1 MKVLS
6 CIVLPLCFSIGLLAM
21 EGQDTNQTKRLVP
34 PKFDSFPLGSIRASG
49 WLRDQLELSANGL
62 GGHLFDFYRYVA
74 RSTWLGGDFEYS
86 ELHESAPYW
95 FNYIVPLAW
104 TLDDQRLKD
113 QARHF
118 LDYVLDHQA
127 PDGWLG
133 PETTRQTRGIWARSL
148 LFFGLTQY
156 AEADPSQT
164 DRIVDAMHK
173 FATLTHSMLQNNFTG
188 LLQQKSEEDNF
199 DPFGFGVSRTH
210 ELPVSLMWLYEN
222 YPRNNS
228 EMILETIDLMLE
240 GGRRGGRDWTTFFV
254 DGVFPKQGT
263 GTFKTSGFTHG
274 VNVAQGLRYPTV
286 LYRITGNESLVKQT
300 RDAVDMTVKYQTS
313 LSGTII
319 GDEHLGALSPQ
330 RGSEL
335 CMSVESMFS
344 YAYLYRFYGS
354 NDFADRAERA
364 AFNALPAAISP
375 DWWSHQYVTQTNQ
388 PWSRNLTSS
397 VNPFFNVVTYSNT
410 FGLEPNFPCCTVN
423 HPQAYPKYVAS
434 SYAKAG
440 NNGIIHMLLGPTKV
454 ETSINGKDV
463 NETVDCDTNYPFS
476 PKLTYTIKSKTDFN
490 FAVRVPD
497 WASASLP
504 KSSIQIRGGKP
515 VPLCPD
521 SSSLQQIPI
530 KKGTTKITI
539 TFPMEIHIETR
550 NETVGFYYGPLLYA
564 ADIEYEETTHQ
575 PLNWTDRKPLDD
587 SEVDP
592 RAHDYVLKPMTA
604 WQFAVDPSTVVVEKT
619 GRENEALPNPV
630 FARDGPPTA
639 LSVDAY
645 PIEWPVD
652 KDTAALPPINPTVDP
667 LKKTKLKL
675 IPFGA
680 AKLHIAQF
688 PVAKLGT

>member
-1 MKVLS
+1 
-6 CIVLPLCFSIGLLAM
+6 M
-21 EGQDTNQTKRLVP
+21 EGQDTNQTKR
-34 PKFDSFPLGSIRASG
+34 SIRASG

-74 RSTWLGGDFEYS
+74 RSKWLGGDFEYS

-133 PETTRQTRGIWARSL
+133 PETTGQTRGIWARSL

-156 AEADPSQT
+156 AEVDPSQT

-222 YPRNNS
+222 HPRNNPA
-228 EMILETIDLMLE
+228 MILETINLMFE
-240 GGRRGGRDWTTFFV
+240 GGRQGGRDWTTFFV

-274 VNVAQGLRYPTV
+274 VNVAQGHSLTEAGLRYPTV

-319 GDEHLGALSPQ
+319 GDKHLGALSPQ

-354 NDFADRAERA
+354 NDFADRAESA

-440 NNGIIHMLLGPTKV
+440 DDGIIHMLLGPTKI

-463 NETVDCDTNYPFS
+463 KVDCDTNYPFS
-476 PKLTYTIKSKTDFN
+476 PKLKYTITSKTDFN

-497 WASASLP
+497 WASASLL
-504 KSSIQIRGGKP
+504 KSSIQIGGGKP

-539 TFPMEIHIETR
+539 TFPMEIHVESR
-550 NETVGFYYGPLLYA
+550 DETVGFYYGPLLYA

-575 PLNWTDRKPLDD
+575 PLKLDRP
-587 SEVDP
+587 
-592 RAHDYVLKPMTA
+592 
-604 WQFAVDPSTVVVEKT
+604 
-619 GRENEALPNPV
+619 
-630 FARDGPPTA
+630 DGPPTA

-680 AKLHIAQF
+680 AKLHITQF

>member
-1 MKVLS
+1 MKVFGS
-6 CIVLPLCFSIGLLAM
+6 IVLLLCFSPGLLAM
-21 EGQDTNQTKRLVP
+21 ENQEANQTKRLIP
-34 PKFDSFPLGSIRASG
+34 PKFDNFPLGSIRASG
-49 WLRDQLELSANGL
+49 WLKDQLELSANGL
-62 GGHLFDFYRYVA
+62 GGHLFNFYRYVA

-113 QARHF
+113 QAQQF

-148 LFFGLTQY
+148 LFYGLTQF
-156 AEADPSQT
+156 AEVDPSQT

-173 FATLTHSMLQNNFTG
+173 FTTLAHSMLQNNFTG

-228 EMILETIDLMLE
+228 QKILETINLMFE
-240 GGRRGGRDWTTFFV
+240 GGRQGARDWTAFFV

-274 VNVAQGLRYPTV
+274 VNLAQGLRYPTV
-286 LYRITGNESLVKQT
+286 LYRVTGNESLVRQT
-300 RDAVDMTVKYQTS
+300 RDAVDMTVKYHTS

-319 GDEHLGALSPQ
+319 GDEHLGALNPQ

-354 NDFADRAERA
+354 NDYADRAERA

-388 PWSRNLTSS
+388 PWSRNLTS

-434 SYAKAG
+434 AYSKIRD
-440 NNGIIHMLLGPTKV
+440 NGIIHMLLGPTTV

-463 NETVDCDTNYPFS
+463 KVECDTNYPFS
-476 PKLTYTIKSKTDFN
+476 PKLKYTIKSKTDFN

-504 KSSIQIRGGKP
+504 KSSTQIGGGIP
-515 VPLCPD
+515 VPLSPD

-530 KKGTTKITI
+530 KKGTTKIII
-539 TFPMEIHIETR
+539 TFPMEIHVETR

-564 ADIEYEETTHQ
+564 ADIEYEETTHR
-575 PLNWTDRKPLDD
+575 PLNWTDL
-587 SEVDP
+587 S
-592 RAHDYVLKPMTA
+592 A
-604 WQFAVDPSTVVVEKT
+604 WQFAVDPSTVAVERNW
-619 GRENEALPNPV
+619 RENEILPNPV

-645 PIEWPVD
+645 PIEWAVE
-652 KDTAALPPINPTVDP
+652 KDTAALPPINPTVDT
-667 LKKTKLKL
+667 LRKTRLKL

>member
-1 MKVLS
+1 MKVLNS
-6 CIVLPLCFSIGLLAM
+6 IVLPLCFSPGLLAM
-21 EGQDTNQTKRLVP
+21 ESRDANQTKSLVP
-34 PKFDSFPLGSIRASG
+34 FKFDSFPLGSIHASG
-49 WLRDQLELSANGL
+49 WLKDQLELSANGL
-62 GGHLFDFYRYVA
+62 GGHLFDFYRYVS
-74 RSTWLGGDFEYS
+74 RSTWLGGVFEYS

-104 TLDDQRLKD
+104 TLNDQRLKD
-113 QARHF
+113 QARYF
-118 LDYVLDHQA
+118 LDYVLKHQA
-127 PDGWLG
+127 QDGWLG

-148 LFFGLTQY
+148 LCFGLTQY

-164 DRIVDAMHK
+164 KRIVDAMHK
-173 FATLTHSMLQNNFTG
+173 FVALTHSMLQNNFTG
-188 LLQQKSEEDNF
+188 LLQQKSEADNF
-199 DPFGFGVSRTH
+199 DPYGFGVSRTH
-210 ELPVSLMWLYEN
+210 ELPISLMWLYEH

-228 EMILETIDLMLE
+228 EMILETINLMFE
-240 GGRRGGRDWTTFFV
+240 GGKQGGRDWTMFFV

-274 VNVAQGLRYPTV
+274 VNLAQGLRYPTV
-286 LYRITGNESLVKQT
+286 LYRITGNDSLVKQT
-300 RDAVDMTVKYQTS
+300 RDAVDMVVEYQTS

-319 GDEHLGALSPQ
+319 GDEHLGALNPQ

-364 AFNALPAAISP
+364 AFNALPAAMSP

-388 PWSRNLTSS
+388 PWSRNLTS
-397 VNPFFNVVTYSNT
+397 VNPFFNVVTYANT

-434 SYAKAG
+434 AYAKAG
-440 NNGIIHMLLGPTKV
+440 KDGVVHMLLGPTKV
-454 ETSINGKDV
+454 ETSINGKHV
-463 NETVDCDTNYPFS
+463 KVDCDTNYPFS
-476 PKLTYTIKSKTDFN
+476 SKLKYTITSGTDFN

-497 WASASLP
+497 WASASLL
-504 KSSIQIRGGKP
+504 KSSIQIGRGKQ
-515 VPLCPD
+515 VPLSPD
-521 SSSLQQIPI
+521 SSSLQQISI
-530 KKGTTKITI
+530 KKGTTDIIITL
-539 TFPMEIHIETR
+539 PLEIHIEAR
-550 NETVGFYYGPLLYA
+550 NETVGVYYGPLLYA
-564 ADIEYEETTHQ
+564 ADIEYEETAH
-575 PLNWTDRKPLDD
+575 PALNWTDRRPLDG
-587 SEVDP
+587 SEVDA
-592 RAHDYVLKPMTA
+592 RAQDHVLTPLSA
-604 WQFAVDPSTVVVEKT
+604 WQFAIDPRTVAVEKT

-645 PIEWPVD
+645 PIDWPVE
-652 KDTAALPPINPTVDP
+652 KDTAALPPINPVVDV

-688 PVAKLGT
+688 PVAKFGS